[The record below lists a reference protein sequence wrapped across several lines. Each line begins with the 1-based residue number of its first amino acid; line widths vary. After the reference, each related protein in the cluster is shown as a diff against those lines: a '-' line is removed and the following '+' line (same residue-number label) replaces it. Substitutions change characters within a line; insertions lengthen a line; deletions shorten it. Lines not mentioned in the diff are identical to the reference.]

1 MIRVICCE
9 VDSADVAYSCGSAK
23 TTYRTFDV
31 DLPELENW
39 LSEHRGRCERS
50 FVGLEII
57 SVGERY
63 ID

>member
-1 MIRVICCE
+1 MIRLICCE
-9 VDSADVAYSCGSAK
+9 VDNAAMVHDSGPAK
-23 TTYRTFDV
+23 TMYRTFDV
-31 DLPELENW
+31 DLPEFEKW
-39 LSEHRGRCERS
+39 LSEHRSFCQRS